1 MRAFFLTSKLNNPLP
16 SRLVIAPTL
25 ESGGEIAGILELPH
39 LAMVCTDLTAHTP
52 AILTLAWAKNV
63 FGVLVFEG
71 QLTLELTFACAVCT
85 APVVLPLD
93 IKLKLGLSQNNDP
106 LSSELETQGLEA
118 VHLAEDGTL
127 DLEALVQEEI
137 LLALPIVSK
146 HTQCAVQYAVPEQVS
161 YDTKVNPFAVL
172 SKIKKTD

>member
-1 MRAFFLTSKLNNPLP
+1 M
-16 SRLVIAPTL
+16 IAPTL
-25 ESGGEIAGILELPH
+25 DTGGEIAGILELPH
-39 LAMVCTDLTAHTP
+39 LAMVCTDLISNTP
-52 AILTLAWAKNV
+52 ATLSLAWAKNV

-93 IKLKLGLSQNNDP
+93 IKIKLGLSQNKDP
-106 LSSELETQGLEA
+106 LPSDIEGQGLEE
-118 VHLAEDGTL
+118 VSLAEDGTL

-137 LLALPIVSK
+137 LLALPIVPK

-161 YDTKVNPFAVL
+161 CDTKVNPFAVL